1 MSVISMPDLGGANLW
16 YTFDG
21 GGALRGRK
29 NLGQTGNDS
38 SKIYMLSL

>member
-16 YTFDG
+16 YTFD